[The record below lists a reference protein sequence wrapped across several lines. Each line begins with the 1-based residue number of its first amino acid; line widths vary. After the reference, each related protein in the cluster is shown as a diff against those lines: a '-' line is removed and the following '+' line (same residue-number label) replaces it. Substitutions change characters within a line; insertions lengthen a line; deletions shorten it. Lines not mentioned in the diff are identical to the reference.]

1 MSVASRGQRVHSVH
15 TFTQPGYSQ
24 QKLLIEFQHIKSR
37 EMNSNNKSRVVF
49 YLSNQDKELLNNHCN
64 ILQVR
69 TSFFVRNCVLEKLGK
84 PILEVSKTNIEV
96 KQYTGELIKIGVNL
110 NQISRKLNSGSKFMI
125 ADQKTVLDQISAIN
139 NHILQIKSQL

>member
-1 MSVASRGQRVHSVH
+1 
-15 TFTQPGYSQ
+15 
-24 QKLLIEFQHIKSR
+24 
-37 EMNSNNKSRVVF
+37 MNSNNKSRVVF

-110 NQISRKLNSGSKFMI
+110 NQISRKLNSGAKFMI

>member
-1 MSVASRGQRVHSVH
+1 
-15 TFTQPGYSQ
+15 
-24 QKLLIEFQHIKSR
+24 
-37 EMNSNNKSRVVF
+37 MNSHNKSRVVF

>member
-1 MSVASRGQRVHSVH
+1 
-15 TFTQPGYSQ
+15 
-24 QKLLIEFQHIKSR
+24 
-37 EMNSNNKSRVVF
+37 MNSNNKSRVVF

>member
-1 MSVASRGQRVHSVH
+1 
-15 TFTQPGYSQ
+15 
-24 QKLLIEFQHIKSR
+24 
-37 EMNSNNKSRVVF
+37 MNSNNKSRVIF

-84 PILEVSKTNIEV
+84 PILEVSKTNIDV
-96 KQYTGELIKIGVNL
+96 KQYSGELIKIGVNL
-110 NQISRKLNSGSKFMI
+110 NQISRKLNSGAKFMI